1 MLAVSGASGAAGG
14 LHFYQISIEHLV
26 TDYQLKIQAGSSN
39 VRLHSFKFE
48 SAGFLAHP
56 SWGPPGGGLLSCV
69 SSRNVS
75 VFGGSGNYGIM
86 NATLSPDIISIDDCD
101 DIDLASLARKVS
113 QGETPAPKAKWIRAV
128 TAGGEGAVEI
138 DDSNVYMLLFADLR
152 KPSQQPQL

>member
-1 MLAVSGASGAAGG
+1 MLAVSAASGADSG
-14 LHFYQISIEHLV
+14 LHFYQMSIEHV
-26 TDYQLKIQAGSSN
+26 PTDYQLKIQSGSSH
-39 VRLHSFKFE
+39 VHLHSFKFE

-69 SSRNVS
+69 SSHNIS

-86 NATLSPDIISIDDCD
+86 NATLSPDIISIEDCD

-113 QGETPAPKAKWIRAV
+113 PGETPAPKAKWIRAV

-138 DDSNVYMLLFADLR
+138 DDSDVYMLLFAGLQ
-152 KPSQQPQL
+152 KPSQQPRL